1 MNGALE
7 RLIPAPP
14 MPIDSIREHY
24 GPLDTPHDAHRP
36 RVAVCMVSSLDGS
49 IAVAGRSGGLSNP
62 NDVEVLAT
70 LRRHADAV
78 IVGAGTV
85 RDESYGAPVRAD
97 QRVGVVT
104 MSGDVDVA
112 GPLFAHGNGFLI
124 CPTDTDAPRGVE
136 VLSVARHGTGI
147 DVAEAIARLSEIA
160 GAGIAQ
166 VLCEGGA
173 RLNGALIEAD
183 LVDELNLTV
192 SPLLI
197 GGTGPRLSATDSEV
211 MQRFELAQ
219 LIVDTDSMMFSR
231 WTRHRRDR

>member
-1 MNGALE
+1 
-7 RLIPAPP
+7 
-14 MPIDSIREHY
+14 MPIDSIGDHY
-24 GPLDTPHDAHRP
+24 GPLGTPPDDRRP
-36 RVAVCMVSSLDGS
+36 RIAVCMVSSLDGS

-62 NDVEVLAT
+62 NDAEVLRT
-70 LRRHADAV
+70 LRRHADVV

-112 GPLFAHGNGFLI
+112 GPLFANGNGFLI

-147 DVAEAIARLSEIA
+147 DITEAVTRLADIS
-160 GAGIAQ
+160 GDGIAQ

-173 RLNGALIEAD
+173 RLNGALLEAD

-197 GGTGPRLSATDSEV
+197 GGAGPRLSATDSEV

-219 LIVDTDSMMFSR
+219 LIVDADSMVFSR
-231 WTRHRRDR
+231 WTRHQRDR